1 MSFEVTTAFV
11 QQYSANVRMLS
22 QQRAS
27 RLRPAVMVEAGV
39 TGKSWY
45 MDQVGS
51 VAAQRIT
58 NRHGDSPLNAT
69 PHRRRK
75 VNLFDYDTGDL
86 IDQLDKVK
94 MLADPTSSYAQAH
107 AAAMGRAMDDEII
120 AAAFASASTGEDGS
134 TAVTFPAANQVAVNS
149 WAYGTGSGNAGLTIS
164 KLIEAKVKLDT
175 AEAGVDP
182 DEERYIACSAKQIAN
197 LLATTETTSA
207 DYNNVKALVEG
218 RVDRFMGFN
227 FIRTERLA
235 VDGSSYRRVIAW
247 VKSGLGLCIGQ
258 DVVARITERSDK
270 RFSQYA
276 YFQMSIGA
284 ARLEEAKVV
293 EIKCLEA

>member
-1 MSFEVTTAFV
+1 VSFEITTAFV

-39 TGKSWY
+39 TGKNWF
-45 MDQVGS
+45 MDQIGT

-58 NRHGDSPLNAT
+58 DRHGDSPLNQT

-75 VNLFDYDTGDL
+75 VSLLDYETGDL

-94 MLADPTSSYAQAH
+94 MLADPTSTYAQAH
-107 AAAMGRAMDDEII
+107 AAAMGRAMDDAII
-120 AAAFASASTGEDGS
+120 GAAFDTAYTGEDGA
-134 TAVTFPAANQVAVNS
+134 TQVAFPAGNQVAVDS
-149 WAYGTGSGNAGLTIS
+149 HAYGSGSGNAGLTIS
-164 KLIEAKVKLDT
+164 KLIEAKQKLDA

-182 DEERYIACSAKQIAN
+182 DEERFVACTSKQIAD
-197 LLATTETTSA
+197 LLKTTETTSA

-218 RVDRFMGFN
+218 KVDRFMGFN
-227 FIRTERLA
+227 FIRTERLVKNA
-235 VDGSSYRRVIAW
+235 SNHRRVMAW
-247 VKSGLGLCIGQ
+247 VKSGVGLCIGQ
-258 DVVARITERSDK
+258 DVTARITERADK
-270 RFSQYA
+270 RFSTYA
-276 YFQMSIGA
+276 YFCMSIGA

-293 EIKCLEA
+293 EIVCAEA